1 MSFMVADCKEV
12 LKMIADDEDDIQ
24 TRDEMIGDEDDD
36 VDESRS

>member
-1 MSFMVADCKEV
+1 MVADCKEV